1 MKAFPKGLPND
12 SLRVGWWRLPALK
25 RRTIIGFYSGQR
37 LMLSNLSPRPLKD
50 LFCRSFLTSEC
61 LCVRDALTLPSQHV
75 TASASPPSGRRRAI
89 LVEAFRPWT
98 LGIWHIK
105 PSCASP
111 LRHQQ
116 PIYTISWCCIFSWPW
131 TNRDPNGFTE
141 NLRLCCSIS
150 AGSLPIKVC
159 WSRRMYN
166 YS

>member
-111 LRHQQ
+111 LG
-116 PIYTISWCCIFSWPW
+116 ISNQYIQ
-131 TNRDPNGFTE
+131 
-141 NLRLCCSIS
+141 S
-150 AGSLPIKVC
+150 AGAVFSHGLGQTEIQMDSLRTSGYVALFQLAVYP
-159 WSRRMYN
+159 
-166 YS
+166 